1 MKRLGYLLLIWLL
14 SACQKDFL
22 DRKPYDALSS
32 ENAWSSDVNATM
44 AVNGIYHTMNLDDN
58 MAGYFFVFSKLGPDG
73 YDYFRDE
80 SIQRG
85 LSTNRTPLY
94 LTTYSGLYR
103 IIKYTNDAI
112 ANLVDNPDLT
122 PEVASRLMGE
132 VKFMRGMAYFY
143 LLQLYGGVIL
153 LEEPVDPADTYL
165 PRNSAEEVRSSIIAD
180 FEDAIERLPIS
191 YSGGNIGRITK
202 GAAVTMLGKTYLYN
216 KQWSEAGEQLKQLL
230 SPPYTYSLF
239 ADYDALF
246 TDAHENNQE
255 IVFSLQSVMQA
266 GLGSF
271 YDRWYGGRSLRSNGE
286 SKSQPSWITVFSY
299 THQDGSPIAVN
310 TMPKEEDYANEV
322 EYGAALINWYQT
334 TFADVD
340 VRAHGNVII
349 PGFTIVGNGNQTY
362 MVNWPYTAH
371 ANDDIPAYRIE
382 FSPYALFSWRKMIM
396 TGDANTLRSDSP
408 IDIPLIRF
416 ADVLLMYAEAVNEA
430 EGPTTEVYEALR
442 QIRERAGVEPVA
454 PGLDQEEMRR
464 EIRLERLKEFAGEGH
479 LFFDVR
485 RWRTAHTDDPVF
497 GLNHMILDFKGKD
510 LYPRVFTE
518 KDYLW
523 PIPQQ
528 EIDINNNLDQNPDW
542 E

>member
-32 ENAWSSDVNATM
+32 ENAWSSDDNATM

-58 MAGYFFVFSKLGPDG
+58 MAGYFFIFSKLGPDG

-153 LEEPVDPADTYL
+153 LEEPVDPAETYL

-230 SPPYTYSLF
+230 SPPYTYGLF
-239 ADYDALF
+239 ADYGALF

-408 IDIPLIRF
+408 IDIPFIRF

-442 QIRERAGVEPVA
+442 EIRERAGVEPVA
-454 PGLDQEEMRR
+454 PRLDQEEMRR

-497 GLNHMILDFKGKD
+497 GLNHMILDFKGED